1 MRYSLNKKGLI
12 YRVCQNNASEGDVW
26 FFNPKNVTI
35 GSGVHQ
41 TKILPF
47 FDPLVRKGLDN
58 FLFCYSNLQKS
69 SPLLY

>member
-35 GSGVHQ
+35 GSGGDQ
-41 TKILPF
+41 NKKLPSCDAF
-47 FDPLVRKGLDN
+47 IRKCS
-58 FLFCYSNLQKS
+58 FYMRI
-69 SPLLY
+69 